1 MSYDDSRHLKDRVIK
16 SRYDEDTY
24 EAVRAVA
31 KLHRLQPAVFVR
43 MCVEEKLALLI
54 AQDDNETAHTA

>member
-1 MSYDDSRHLKDRVIK
+1 MSYDDTRHLKDREIK

-24 EAVRAVA
+24 DAVRAVA

-43 MCVEEKLALLI
+43 MCVEEKLAQLI
-54 AQDDNETAHTA
+54 AQDDTETSQMA